1 MAKKKKV
8 DLGSFDGAPVLA
20 TSIKITKAGDGLS
33 KALAVDPQIIHSDE
47 KIYVVL
53 ETTCAQITFKPV
65 KDTDGML
72 RLHTL
77 EAGAATIVSKDL
89 VAGVL
94 EAQVVRLEEAA
105 GLLRLPMDSDEDP
118 ADTDDEGLD

>member
-1 MAKKKKV
+1 MAKPKKQ

-20 TSIKITKAGDGLS
+20 TSIRITNAGDGLS
-33 KALAVDPQIIHSDE
+33 KALAVDPQIIHPDE

-77 EAGAATIVSKDL
+77 SAGAATIVDKNL
-89 VAGVL
+89 VADVL
-94 EAQVVRLEEAA
+94 AKQVIRLEEAA
-105 GLLRLPMDSDEDP
+105 GLLRLPMDKGEGDP
-118 ADTDDEGLD
+118 ADTEGGE